1 MRKLTINENTFELNF
16 KGKKYHI
23 VDRLIA
29 YYLSR
34 YALSKEKY
42 DSIKE
47 ADKLLWAHYHYYMN
61 NPELCESEARQHSRY
76 VVSNYIKY
84 S

>member
-1 MRKLTINENTFELNF
+1 MKKLTINENTFELNF
-16 KGKKYHI
+16 KGEKYHI

-42 DSIKE
+42 DSIQE

-61 NPELCESEARQHSRY
+61 NPKLCQTKARQHSEY
-76 VVSNYIKY
+76 IVSNYIKY